1 MAYTQKL
8 IDEVKAV
15 YPDFEKMHELAEAGS
30 VWLGRYLDDSSTGSI
45 PLDDILKAK
54 SLADLQEKARV
65 IKRKIDLYSMW
76 CEEDPRP
83 KQ

>member
-1 MAYTQKL
+1 MGYSKKL
-8 IDEVKAV
+8 IEEVKAV

-76 CEEDPRP
+76 CEEDPRI